1 MWPKIVQGNHTKFIY
16 HESGQVEMQ
25 TDWAALE
32 KEIQA
37 ATTEPVKKFVRKT
50 RRKRSGGQ

>member
-50 RRKRSGGQ
+50 RKKQQLK

>member
-1 MWPKIVQGNHTKFIY
+1 MWPKIVQGKHTKFTY

-32 KEIQA
+32 KEIQLA
-37 ATTEPVKKFVRKT
+37 LATPVKKFVRKS
-50 RRKRSGGQ
+50 KKKKSSV